1 MQVRLQVMVR
11 VLSVPCLPIVLRF
24 ASCSARFAS
33 SLLRPTFRC
42 SLRVSSCQF
51 LGVPYVAYTLEK
63 FSSERLIVNTRELD
77 CTTLIENVTALT
89 LCAYRR
95 QYTWQAYLDALRDMR
110 YREGKADS
118 YTSRIHYF
126 TEWITANTA
135 KGIVKEIQAPN
146 PPFKAIQ
153 TVKVDYMSTH
163 PNSYKALC
171 EHPEYVSDIRRM
183 EQKVSG
189 GKFRYIPKG
198 LVSNSAL
205 LKKAVRDGD
214 IIAITCKKKGL
225 DIAHLGLAHR
235 THDAGAVSAEAP
247 HSHWHQ
253 NHQDKQIILN
263 QKE

>member
-1 MQVRLQVMVR
+1 
-11 VLSVPCLPIVLRF
+11 
-24 ASCSARFAS
+24 
-33 SLLRPTFRC
+33 
-42 SLRVSSCQF
+42 
-51 LGVPYVAYTLEK
+51 
-63 FSSERLIVNTRELD
+63 
-77 CTTLIENVTALT
+77 
-89 LCAYRR
+89 
-95 QYTWQAYLDALRDMR
+95 MR

-126 TEWITANTA
+126 TEWITANAA

-163 PNSYKALC
+163 PNSYKALR
-171 EHPEYVSDIRRM
+171 EHPEYLSDIRRM

-225 DIAHLGLAHR
+225 DIAHLGLAVWQGNVLHLLNASMIHKKVVIEPMTLAQYLQKHP
-235 THDAGAVSAEAP
+235 THTGIR
-247 HSHWHQ
+247 
-253 NHQDKQIILN
+253 IIRIN
-263 QKE
+263 K